1 LYRVLAWGAAP
12 APIAAGEEN
21 INAGVTIVWEIQ

>member
-1 LYRVLAWGAAP
+1 LYRGWAWPAPP